1 MGLIS
6 GGGSIA
12 AARSADKRASTI
24 AGAGDVA
31 LAGSAVSHHY
41 EESRAHDME
50 KSLTACNRYAPIRA
64 TIIDHIVSGDASDTE
79 ALLPAVNQL
88 LLTQATTRGLV
99 LAKAAAVALNAAENG
114 TLTLSHSSCRK

>member
-1 MGLIS
+1 
-6 GGGSIA
+6 
-12 AARSADKRASTI
+12 
-24 AGAGDVA
+24 
-31 LAGSAVSHHY
+31 
-41 EESRAHDME
+41 ME
-50 KSLTACNRYAPIRA
+50 KPLTACNRYAPIRA

-114 TLTLSHSSCRK
+114 ILTPNHSLCRK